1 MSIQL
6 LKKGSNTDPDMEQY
20 NKNLRRHHL
29 RNIGIAAAIVCLAVL
44 FAWGIQIGL
53 QHRTYDVYEVVRS
66 FERSDTVMDTV
77 YGIWNICAEIQP
89 GWNLLC

>member
-44 FAWGIQIGL
+44 FAW
-53 QHRTYDVYEVVRS
+53 E
-66 FERSDTVMDTV
+66 SDRAAAQ
-77 YGIWNICAEIQP
+77 NI
-89 GWNLLC
+89 